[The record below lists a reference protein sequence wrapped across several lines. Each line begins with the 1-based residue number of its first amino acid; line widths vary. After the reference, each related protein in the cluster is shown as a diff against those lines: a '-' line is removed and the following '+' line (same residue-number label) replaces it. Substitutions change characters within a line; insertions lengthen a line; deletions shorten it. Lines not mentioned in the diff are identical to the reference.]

1 LRWSEVVLLALGVH
15 KQHIKSFM
23 LLIPVVDDPAAT
35 SLAFSFQSP
44 SELTKATGTGDYN
57 PLFRAKDESKLQSK
71 VLFVLKQVANLSR
84 KDWGF
89 NKTYDPIYVSDVW
102 LSRDYYGRVF
112 GAKFVWVTGAN
123 GSAQRVLPAIRCGG
137 F

>member
-15 KQHIKSFM
+15 KQHIKSFV

-57 PLFRAKDESKLQSK
+57 PLFRAKEESKLQST
-71 VLFVLKQVANLSR
+71 VLFVLKQVTNLSR
-84 KDWGF
+84 KDWGLT
-89 NKTYDPIYVSDVW
+89 KRMIQYTPMTYGCQEIITGGYS
-102 LSRDYYGRVF
+102 
-112 GAKFVWVTGAN
+112 GAN
-123 GSAQRVLPAIRCGG
+123 SSG
-137 F
+137 